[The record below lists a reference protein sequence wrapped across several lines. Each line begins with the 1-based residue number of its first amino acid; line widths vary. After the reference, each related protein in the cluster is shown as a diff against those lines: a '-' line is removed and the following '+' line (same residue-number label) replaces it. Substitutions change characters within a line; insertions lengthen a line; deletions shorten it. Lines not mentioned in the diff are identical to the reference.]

1 VYVSFGFLLVVL
13 GEPNI

>member
-1 VYVSFGFLLVVL
+1 VFPIRSL

>member
-1 VYVSFGFLLVVL
+1 VLKDDL

>member
-1 VYVSFGFLLVVL
+1 LDL